1 MCGTVV
7 DGLFQETGKGV
18 KVSGL
23 KRLVLSCAGQRGG

>member
-1 MCGTVV
+1 MCGRVV

-23 KRLVLSCAGQRGG
+23 KRSVLSCGGQQGG